1 MSSPPQS
8 LIERLLEGLRNV
20 QDPAF
25 IAADFGRNWPDQTSA
40 FLAERILKKI
50 PPAETPYI
58 PGVGYRQIITIGG
71 KEYLTDPDAPG
82 SSFEPL
88 DFDLSRLQLDE
99 KRFVQWIADGNS
111 LDDVREFSGAVWLMG
126 KCVLHGWQTNVF
138 YMRPGWD
145 VDRLGQIAALARDTS
160 EGEMFLLVAA
170 SFAGISLETLRR
182 VTPSRFATATLF
194 SLVEGERINLE
205 KCQLPQLSLGEG
217 EPNIFS
223 RTGSGWT
230 VRYGGGQIHGF
241 PDVAGM
247 HEIWFLLRNPGKEF
261 TSAKITNA
269 LAGIDEKDAPIRV
282 RGSTARSRRDL
293 PKEAKE
299 EFVELMREKEEAEET
314 GASATAKRVKGE
326 IQDLLKRF
334 GITDSIERY
343 VAREGDVMNAEVE
356 RIYKALGRAI
366 DVFAKTDGLEH
377 FAKHLRQFLARRS
390 PLSYQPDQPVDW
402 RT

>member
-40 FLAERILKKI
+40 FLAERIFKKI

-58 PGVGYRQIITIGG
+58 PGVGYRQIVTIGG

-111 LDDVREFSGAVWLMG
+111 LDDVREFSGAVWLIG
-126 KCVLHGWQTNVF
+126 KRVLHGWQTNVF

-160 EGEMFLLVAA
+160 GGEMFLLVAA

-182 VTPSRFATATLF
+182 VTQSRFATATLF

-205 KCQLPQLSLGEG
+205 KCQLPPFDQRASDVSNRDVIRHFDRRLDTLGVEYSDLKRENEVMKKNLADQLVAIGHKVDPEFFRWIIVILA
-217 EPNIFS
+217 
-223 RTGSGWT
+223 TGSVNAASKKLGIPNSSFDQKLRGF
-230 VRYGGGQIHGF
+230 VARGGLYRTLFG
-241 PDVAGM
+241 
-247 HEIWFLLRNPGKEF
+247 LL
-261 TSAKITNA
+261 
-269 LAGIDEKDAPIRV
+269 GIRKNGVGVKGIEHFNEDYEKHQMD
-282 RGSTARSRRDL
+282 RGSDAASSLLPDILDALEQMNEKNWPKVRSEMIDWIR
-293 PKEAKE
+293 P
-299 EFVELMREKEEAEET
+299 EK
-314 GASATAKRVKGE
+314 
-326 IQDLLKRF
+326 
-334 GITDSIERY
+334 
-343 VAREGDVMNAEVE
+343 
-356 RIYKALGRAI
+356 
-366 DVFAKTDGLEH
+366 
-377 FAKHLRQFLARRS
+377 
-390 PLSYQPDQPVDW
+390 
-402 RT
+402 